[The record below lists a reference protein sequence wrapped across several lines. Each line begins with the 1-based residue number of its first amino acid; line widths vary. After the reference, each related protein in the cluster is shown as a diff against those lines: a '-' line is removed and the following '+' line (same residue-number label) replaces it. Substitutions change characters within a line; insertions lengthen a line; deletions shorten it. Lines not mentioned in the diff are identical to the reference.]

1 LKFVAR
7 LVIAGGLTAYILWRS
22 DPRAVVE
29 VARGGRWELIA
40 VAALLVLADRALMA
54 YRWVA
59 LLCTVDTDRRPPLA
73 ALMRV
78 FFVSTFVGTFLPT
91 SVGGDAVRSYSTIK
105 LNVPAGDA
113 LASVVM
119 DRVLGVA
126 SLLLMT
132 LVGLLF
138 ARQLLANAAVLAA
151 LAATGGLC
159 LVALLLIFHRGTG
172 RAMTTV
178 LSQIPG
184 ARVRTAGTRALESIR
199 KYAAYP
205 QVLLG
210 VLAGSVGVQILRI
223 VQAYF
228 LGRSLDITAPLSL
241 YFAFIPLIL
250 IVMLLPITVNGIG
263 TSQVAF
269 VGFFAQAAVP
279 EAAAFALSVLFVAL
293 NVVGNLPGALLYLSG
308 SKQEAVSE
316 TPDPLR

>member
-1 LKFVAR
+1 LTFVAR
-7 LVIAGGLTAYILWRS
+7 LLFAGGLTAYILWRS
-22 DPRAVVE
+22 DPRAVLE
-29 VARGGRWELIA
+29 VTRHARWELVA
-40 VAALLVLADRALMA
+40 VAALLVLVDRALMA

-59 LLCTVDTDRRPPLA
+59 LLCTVDAASRPPLG

-91 SVGGDAVRSYSTIK
+91 SVGGDAVRSYSTIR
-105 LNVPAGDA
+105 LQVPAGDA

-138 ARQLLANAAVLAA
+138 ARQLLEDTAVLAA

-159 LVALLLIFHRGTG
+159 LITLLLVFHRGTG
-172 RAMTTV
+172 RAMTS
-178 LSQIPG
+178 LLAQLPG
-184 ARVRTAGTRALESIR
+184 DGLRRGGTRALESIR
-199 KYAAYP
+199 KYAADP

-210 VLAGSVGVQILRI
+210 VLAGSVGVQVLRI

-228 LGRSLDITAPLSL
+228 LGRSLDITAPLTV

-250 IVMLLPITVNGIG
+250 IVMLLPITVSGIG
-263 TSQVAF
+263 TSQAAF

-279 EAAAFALSVLFVAL
+279 EPAAFALSVLFVAL
-293 NVVGNLPGALLYLSG
+293 NIVGNVPGALLYLRG
-308 SKQEAVSE
+308 QTRV
-316 TPDPLR
+316 

>member
-1 LKFVAR
+1 
-7 LVIAGGLTAYILWRS
+7 
-22 DPRAVVE
+22 
-29 VARGGRWELIA
+29 
-40 VAALLVLADRALMA
+40 VLADRALMA

-59 LLCTVDTDRRPPLA
+59 LLCTVEAERRPPLA

-91 SVGGDAVRSYSTIK
+91 SVGGDAVRSYSAIR

-138 ARQLLANAAVLAA
+138 ARQLLEDTAVLAA
-151 LAATGGLC
+151 VAATGGLC
-159 LVALLLIFHRGTG
+159 LVTLLLIFHRGAG
-172 RAMTTV
+172 RAMTSL
-178 LSQIPG
+178 LSLLPG
-184 ARVRTAGTRALESIR
+184 ERVRTAGSRALDSIR
-199 KYAAYP
+199 KYAGYP

-210 VLAGSVGVQILRI
+210 VLAGSVGVQVLRI

-228 LGRSLDITAPLSL
+228 LGRSLDITAPLTL

-250 IVMLLPITVNGIG
+250 IVMLLPITVSGIG

-269 VGFFAQAAVP
+269 VGFFAQAGVP
-279 EAAAFALSVLFVAL
+279 EPAAFALSVLFVAL

-308 SKQEAVSE
+308 SKRVAVSE
-316 TPDPLR
+316 TTNPLL